1 MKKITTIFLITALLL
16 QLTGCLTRKSDTESV
31 QTDGEESSVSSEN
44 TKSITSNP
52 IPADVETA
60 DVSTKDTAV
69 SPFDFPYD
77 TDEIEMYLE
86 DYAESL
92 GMVYNGTITLADAK
106 SVTKIQTREAVS
118 GDALKKWCED
128 EIDDI
133 LLMAHVCGISAN
145 NVHFC
150 YSITDSAKYDY
161 EYDITIFAKY

>member
-1 MKKITTIFLITALLL
+1 MKKITTVLLITALLL
-16 QLTGCLTRKSDTESV
+16 QLTGCLTKKADTESV
-31 QTDGEESSVSSEN
+31 QTDEEESSVSSE
-44 TKSITSNP
+44 SSESSTSNP

-106 SVTKIQTREAVS
+106 SVTKIQTREAAG

-133 LLMAHVCGISAN
+133 LLMARVCGISAN
-145 NVHFC
+145 NVNFC